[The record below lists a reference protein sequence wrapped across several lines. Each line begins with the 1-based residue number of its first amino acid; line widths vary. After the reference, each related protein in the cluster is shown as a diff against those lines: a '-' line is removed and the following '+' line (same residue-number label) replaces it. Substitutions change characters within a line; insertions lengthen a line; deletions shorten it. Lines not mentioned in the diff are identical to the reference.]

1 MPTKKGKPMDTQSS
15 GDKVVYAPKELM
27 RAEFGRRLQNE
38 LIRKGW
44 NQSELARHASLHM
57 PEKYFGRDLI
67 SGYIRGKILPGP
79 IHMDALCK
87 ALGKKPEDLLPA
99 GATAAANSE
108 SAPIRTQSID
118 ENRVLLQV
126 NQVVD
131 WPVALKILELLKG
144 TGR

>member
-1 MPTKKGKPMDTQSS
+1 MKKKKGRAMTDTPQPR
-15 GDKVVYAPKELM
+15 DVYAPKELM
-27 RAEFGRRLQNE
+27 RAEFGRRLQAE

-44 NQSELARHASLHM
+44 NQSELARNAGLHM
-57 PEKYFGRDLI
+57 PDKHFGRDLV
-67 SGYIRGKILPGP
+67 SGYVRGKILPGP

-99 GATAAANSE
+99 GANAAPEN
-108 SAPIRTQSID
+108 APIKTQSID

-144 TGR
+144 TGGT